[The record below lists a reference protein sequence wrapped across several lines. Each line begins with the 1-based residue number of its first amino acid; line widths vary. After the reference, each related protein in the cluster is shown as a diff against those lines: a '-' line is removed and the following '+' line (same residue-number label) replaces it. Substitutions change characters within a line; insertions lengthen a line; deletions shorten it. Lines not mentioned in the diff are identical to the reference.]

1 MENTQKFGWRQW
13 LMMLGFGLSLAVVI
27 FFTIR
32 SFRQAPRFRMDE
44 PIRPWMSLP
53 YIARSYRVPPYV
65 LYDALGIPL
74 QRHDR
79 RPLSFIAAMQ
89 NRSVAYI
96 IVELQ
101 NAIVHARPPY
111 PTPPLTPAPTQ
122 SAS

>member
-1 MENTQKFGWRQW
+1 MENSQRFGWPQR

-27 FFTIR
+27 IFSVR
-32 SFRQAPRFRMDE
+32 SLRMAHHLRVDE

-65 LYDALGIPL
+65 LYQALGIPL

-79 RPLSFIAAMQ
+79 RPISLIAALQ
-89 NRSVAYI
+89 KRSVASI
-96 IVELQ
+96 IAELQ

-111 PTPPLTPAPTQ
+111 PTPPLTPVPTQ
-122 SAS
+122 GAS